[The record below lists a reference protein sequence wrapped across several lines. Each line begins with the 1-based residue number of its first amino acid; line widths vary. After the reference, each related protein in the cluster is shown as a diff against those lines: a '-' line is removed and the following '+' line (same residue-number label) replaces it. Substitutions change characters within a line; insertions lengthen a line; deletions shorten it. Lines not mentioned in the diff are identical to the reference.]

1 MTVMAAKRAKG
12 HASQWKCAPDRLL
25 DVGEYGSEYGHA
37 RPPDYRYSTYP
48 NRGAPGQDRFLSKFI
63 DRKISFPVSWRHVPH
78 IADTTQLVS
87 YSTTTTTSRHS
98 SGTNWCDIISRRQSF
113 RRFAQNSSLATSHP
127 GFIGARRN
135 DRLVGAC
142 LHPSIRYSIDLAA
155 PPSPGH
161 NLCHRHQSCC
171 DLCPCFETKLKCW
184 CPCCSQD
191 CSLMPLSCNP
201 SDLY

>member
-142 LHPSIRYSIDLAA
+142 LHPFDTPLIWLHPRVPGTISAIDTNPAVTFALVLKQNSNVGVQVA
-155 PPSPGH
+155 P
-161 NLCHRHQSCC
+161 R
-171 DLCPCFETKLKCW
+171 TAV
-184 CPCCSQD
+184 
-191 CSLMPLSCNP
+191 
-201 SDLY
+201 